1 MLARPM
7 PPASRNQWLALTAGA
22 LVALGIVGA
31 SLARYLSGGGS
42 REARPVPVRLA
53 PVAMQTFSERIEA
66 LGTALA
72 AESVTVTARVTE
84 TVKDLP
90 FEEGQQVEEGAV
102 LAVLTSAEEAA
113 ALAQARA
120 AHGEAVK
127 QHQRVADLV
136 RQGTET
142 VARLDSVTAARDSAA
157 ARVSEMEARLSDRLI
172 RAPFAGVVG
181 LRMVSPG
188 ALVSPGTAITTLDD
202 IDPIKLEFTVPER
215 LLSALRPG
223 LEIRARGD
231 AWPDR
236 VFPGSIEAVD
246 TRVDPRT
253 RAVRVRARLENH
265 DGALRPGLLLS
276 AELSHR
282 VRQSLAVPEEAL
294 VPVGDH
300 NYVYVVDPKGLAA
313 RVQVKGGARREGW
326 VEVLDGLAASDR
338 VVVEGTQ
345 RIRPGAPVRSI
356 DTEPAG
362 DVDL

>member
-1 MLARPM
+1 
-7 PPASRNQWLALTAGA
+7 
-22 LVALGIVGA
+22 VK
-31 SLARYLSGGGS
+31 LS
-42 REARPVPVRLA
+42 

-72 AESVTVTARVTE
+72 EESVTITARVTE
-84 TVKDLP
+84 TVMSLP
-90 FEEGQQVEEGAV
+90 FEEGQRIEAGAV
-102 LAVLTSAEEAA
+102 LAELTSAEESA

-120 AHGEAVK
+120 AHREAAK
-127 QHQRVADLV
+127 QHQRVSDLV

-142 VARLDSVTAARDSAA
+142 VARLDSVTATRDAAA

-202 IDPIKLEFTVPER
+202 VDPIKLEFTVPET
-215 LLSALRPG
+215 LLSALRVG
-223 LEIRARGD
+223 LEIRARSD
-231 AWPDR
+231 AWPER
-236 VFPGSIEAVD
+236 VFPGNIEAVD

-253 RAVRVRARLENH
+253 RALRVRARIENP
-265 DGALRPGLLLS
+265 DGALRPGLLLGV
-276 AELSHR
+276 ELLHR

-294 VPVGDH
+294 VPVGEDDF
-300 NYVYVVDPKGLAA
+300 VYTVDREGRAV
-313 RVQVKGGARREGW
+313 RVQVTGGARREGW
-326 VEVLDGLAASDR
+326 VEVLDGLAASDQ

-345 RIRPGAPVRSI
+345 RIRPGAPVRPI
-356 DTEPAG
+356 GAEPAG